1 MMQGLLQRYRKLPP
15 MAKYLAISVFVTVID
30 TAVVWILSMQL
41 SVNLTAA
48 NTAGVIVGQI
58 IHYSMASG
66 QVFDMEFGPIG
77 AVIYF
82 GTFVLGLLLANWII
96 TTAFSLSVE
105 LLGDHLAFLF
115 AKGCSIVG
123 PFFALYFLRKFLYGL
138 VKRRKNQ

>member
-1 MMQGLLQRYRKLPP
+1 MIQELRNRYRQLPP
-15 MAKYLAISVFVTVID
+15 LAKYLAISIFVTVID

-48 NTAGVIVGQI
+48 NTAGVVVGQI
-58 IHYSMASG
+58 IHYAMASG
-66 QVFDMEFGPIG
+66 QVFEMDYGPIG

-96 TTAFSLSVE
+96 TTAFALSVG

-123 PFFALYFLRKFLYGL
+123 PFFVLYFLRKFLYGL
-138 VKRRKNQ
+138 VKRRKSQ

>member
-1 MMQGLLQRYRKLPP
+1 MIQRLLERYRHLPP
-15 MAKYLAISVFVTVID
+15 MAKYLAISIFVTVID
-30 TAVVWILSMQL
+30 TAVVWVLSMYR
-41 SVNLTAA
+41 SVDLTVA

-58 IHYSMASG
+58 IHYALASG

-96 TTAFSLSVE
+96 ATAFSLSVG
-105 LLGDHLAFLF
+105 LLGKQLAFLF
-115 AKGCSIVG
+115 AKGCSIVI

-138 VKRRKNQ
+138 VKRRRNQ

>member
-1 MMQGLLQRYRKLPP
+1 MIQRLLERYRHLPP
-15 MAKYLAISVFVTVID
+15 MAKYLAISIFVTAID
-30 TAVVWILSMQL
+30 TAVVWVLSMYR
-41 SVNLTAA
+41 SVDLTVA

-58 IHYSMASG
+58 IHYALASG

-96 TTAFSLSVE
+96 ATAFSLSVG
-105 LLGDHLAFLF
+105 LLGKQLAFLF
-115 AKGCSIVG
+115 AKGCSIVI

-138 VKRRKNQ
+138 VKRRRNQ